1 MYCDKCRVI
10 VKQRMNEM
18 SRLSKVLKARRY
30 VASKTNDWYLRKIS
44 SRKWSVVRLW
54 SVPMKSRETLQSR
67 LLKTEK

>member
-1 MYCDKCRVI
+1 MRNRVI

-18 SRLSKVLKARRY
+18 SRLSKVLKARSY